1 MMKNGLTTVQKR
13 LILILGGLLILLG
26 TVIFVFQRNM
36 KQANR
41 LKTDSGQKMNEV
53 NYLSDLQI
61 RVNEMNA
68 SQAKTQK
75 EIQKKSQTYPCKM
88 TQQKAISNIYKMSV
102 ASGVRLR
109 AIRPQ
114 ADKTF
119 FKDGKFIV
127 TTGTGDDA
135 EQSTESEE
143 TTLSDVEKNP
153 EKKVSVM
160 KMVGNA
166 KTFPMMKQFFTIDG
180 LDDRSVVVKEGDTLS
195 LGSHTLQFVMAP
207 MVHWPE
213 VMVTYEQSEKLL
225 FSADGFGKF
234 GALDVEEDWACEAR
248 RYYFNIVGKYG
259 AQVQALLKK
268 AAALDIKMILP
279 LHGPILKED
288 LGYYLGLYNT
298 WSSYQ
303 PESKGVFVAYAS
315 IHGNTAKAA
324 EKLGKMLK
332 EKGAE
337 KVVISDLSRSDMA
350 ENIEDAF
357 RYDRIVL
364 MASSYDGGVF
374 PVMED
379 FLMHLKSKNYQNR
392 KIGLVENG
400 SWAPTAARV
409 MKGYV
414 ENFKNV
420 TIAEPVVTIRSTLN
434 EASEKAL
441 GELAEV
447 MAKGE

>member
-127 TTGTGDDA
+127 TTGMKRLKRLKVVTPLTGDDA

-160 KMVGNA
+160 KMVGKASPYEIELTGTKKQILKAIDWVA
-166 KTFPMMKQFFTIDG
+166 KNEEPM
-180 LDDRSVVVKEGDTLS
+180 SVVSINLTFDNSTGKLS
-195 LGSHTLQFVMAP
+195 GTIL
-207 MVHWPE
+207 VHF
-213 VMVTYEQSEKLL
+213 
-225 FSADGFGKF
+225 FSLNGNGK
-234 GALDVEEDWACEAR
+234 A
-248 RYYFNIVGKYG
+248 
-259 AQVQALLKK
+259 
-268 AAALDIKMILP
+268 
-279 LHGPILKED
+279 
-288 LGYYLGLYNT
+288 
-298 WSSYQ
+298 
-303 PESKGVFVAYAS
+303 
-315 IHGNTAKAA
+315 
-324 EKLGKMLK
+324 
-332 EKGAE
+332 
-337 KVVISDLSRSDMA
+337 
-350 ENIEDAF
+350 
-357 RYDRIVL
+357 
-364 MASSYDGGVF
+364 
-374 PVMED
+374 
-379 FLMHLKSKNYQNR
+379 
-392 KIGLVENG
+392 
-400 SWAPTAARV
+400 
-409 MKGYV
+409 YV
-414 ENFKNV
+414 EPDISGIILGNEDVFGTFK
-420 TIAEPVVTIRSTLN
+420 
-434 EASEKAL
+434 K
-441 GELAEV
+441 
-447 MAKGE
+447 

>member
-41 LKTDSGQKMNEV
+41 LKTDSSQKMNEV

-75 EIQKKSQTYPCKM
+75 EIQRKSQTYPCKM

-160 KMVGNA
+160 KMVGKASPYEIELTGTKKQILKAIDWVA
-166 KTFPMMKQFFTIDG
+166 KNEEPMSVVSINLTFDNSTGKFFRNIYIGKLHRLQFFAAFIYMIKNLWFADSEFIAFTAHV
-180 LDDRSVVVKEGDTLS
+180 LNKDRKMQFSTTGYLETVRRIGIFHAQADISVQLT
-195 LGSHTLQFVMAP
+195 HQT
-207 MVHWPE
+207 
-213 VMVTYEQSEKLL
+213 
-225 FSADGFGKF
+225 FS
-234 GALDVEEDWACEAR
+234 
-248 RYYFNIVGKYG
+248 
-259 AQVQALLKK
+259 
-268 AAALDIKMILP
+268 
-279 LHGPILKED
+279 
-288 LGYYLGLYNT
+288 
-298 WSSYQ
+298 
-303 PESKGVFVAYAS
+303 
-315 IHGNTAKAA
+315 
-324 EKLGKMLK
+324 
-332 EKGAE
+332 
-337 KVVISDLSRSDMA
+337 
-350 ENIEDAF
+350 
-357 RYDRIVL
+357 
-364 MASSYDGGVF
+364 
-374 PVMED
+374 
-379 FLMHLKSKNYQNR
+379 
-392 KIGLVENG
+392 
-400 SWAPTAARV
+400 
-409 MKGYV
+409 
-414 ENFKNV
+414 
-420 TIAEPVVTIRSTLN
+420 
-434 EASEKAL
+434 
-441 GELAEV
+441 
-447 MAKGE
+447 

>member
-135 EQSTESEE
+135 EQSTDSEE

-160 KMVGNA
+160 KMVTGTKKQILKAIDWVA
-166 KTFPMMKQFFTIDG
+166 KNEEPM
-180 LDDRSVVVKEGDTLS
+180 SVVSINLTFDNSTGKLS
-195 LGSHTLQFVMAP
+195 GTIL
-207 MVHWPE
+207 VHF
-213 VMVTYEQSEKLL
+213 
-225 FSADGFGKF
+225 FSLNGNGK
-234 GALDVEEDWACEAR
+234 A
-248 RYYFNIVGKYG
+248 
-259 AQVQALLKK
+259 
-268 AAALDIKMILP
+268 
-279 LHGPILKED
+279 
-288 LGYYLGLYNT
+288 
-298 WSSYQ
+298 
-303 PESKGVFVAYAS
+303 
-315 IHGNTAKAA
+315 
-324 EKLGKMLK
+324 
-332 EKGAE
+332 
-337 KVVISDLSRSDMA
+337 
-350 ENIEDAF
+350 
-357 RYDRIVL
+357 
-364 MASSYDGGVF
+364 
-374 PVMED
+374 
-379 FLMHLKSKNYQNR
+379 
-392 KIGLVENG
+392 
-400 SWAPTAARV
+400 
-409 MKGYV
+409 YV
-414 ENFKNV
+414 EPDISGIILGNEDVFGTFK
-420 TIAEPVVTIRSTLN
+420 
-434 EASEKAL
+434 K
-441 GELAEV
+441 
-447 MAKGE
+447 

>member
-119 FKDGKFIV
+119 F
-127 TTGTGDDA
+127 DDA
-135 EQSTESEE
+135 EQSTEYEE

-160 KMVGNA
+160 KMVGKASPYEIELTGTKKQILKAIDWVA
-166 KTFPMMKQFFTIDG
+166 KNEEPM
-180 LDDRSVVVKEGDTLS
+180 SVVSINLTFDNSTGKLS
-195 LGSHTLQFVMAP
+195 GTIL
-207 MVHWPE
+207 VHF
-213 VMVTYEQSEKLL
+213 
-225 FSADGFGKF
+225 FSLNGNGK
-234 GALDVEEDWACEAR
+234 A
-248 RYYFNIVGKYG
+248 
-259 AQVQALLKK
+259 
-268 AAALDIKMILP
+268 
-279 LHGPILKED
+279 
-288 LGYYLGLYNT
+288 
-298 WSSYQ
+298 
-303 PESKGVFVAYAS
+303 
-315 IHGNTAKAA
+315 
-324 EKLGKMLK
+324 
-332 EKGAE
+332 
-337 KVVISDLSRSDMA
+337 
-350 ENIEDAF
+350 
-357 RYDRIVL
+357 
-364 MASSYDGGVF
+364 
-374 PVMED
+374 
-379 FLMHLKSKNYQNR
+379 
-392 KIGLVENG
+392 
-400 SWAPTAARV
+400 
-409 MKGYV
+409 YV
-414 ENFKNV
+414 EPDISGIILGNEDVFGTFK
-420 TIAEPVVTIRSTLN
+420 
-434 EASEKAL
+434 K
-441 GELAEV
+441 
-447 MAKGE
+447 

>member
-153 EKKVSVM
+153 EKKWTDSYIYKDGLVSVM
-160 KMVGNA
+160 KMVGKASPYEIELTGTKKQILKAIDWVA
-166 KTFPMMKQFFTIDG
+166 KNVEPM
-180 LDDRSVVVKEGDTLS
+180 SVVSINLTFDNSTGKLS
-195 LGSHTLQFVMAP
+195 GTIL
-207 MVHWPE
+207 VHF
-213 VMVTYEQSEKLL
+213 
-225 FSADGFGKF
+225 FSLNGNGK
-234 GALDVEEDWACEAR
+234 A
-248 RYYFNIVGKYG
+248 
-259 AQVQALLKK
+259 
-268 AAALDIKMILP
+268 
-279 LHGPILKED
+279 
-288 LGYYLGLYNT
+288 
-298 WSSYQ
+298 
-303 PESKGVFVAYAS
+303 
-315 IHGNTAKAA
+315 
-324 EKLGKMLK
+324 
-332 EKGAE
+332 
-337 KVVISDLSRSDMA
+337 
-350 ENIEDAF
+350 
-357 RYDRIVL
+357 
-364 MASSYDGGVF
+364 
-374 PVMED
+374 
-379 FLMHLKSKNYQNR
+379 
-392 KIGLVENG
+392 
-400 SWAPTAARV
+400 
-409 MKGYV
+409 YV
-414 ENFKNV
+414 EPDISGIILGNEDVFGTFK
-420 TIAEPVVTIRSTLN
+420 
-434 EASEKAL
+434 K
-441 GELAEV
+441 
-447 MAKGE
+447 

>member
-160 KMVGNA
+160 KMVGKASPYEIELTGTKKQILKAIDWVA
-166 KTFPMMKQFFTIDG
+166 KNVEPM
-180 LDDRSVVVKEGDTLS
+180 SVVSINLTFDNSTGKLS
-195 LGSHTLQFVMAP
+195 GTIL
-207 MVHWPE
+207 VHFF
-213 VMVTYEQSEKLL
+213 SLNGNGKAIKLNPR
-225 FSADGFGKF
+225 A
-234 GALDVEEDWACEAR
+234 
-248 RYYFNIVGKYG
+248 
-259 AQVQALLKK
+259 
-268 AAALDIKMILP
+268 M
-279 LHGPILKED
+279 
-288 LGYYLGLYNT
+288 T
-298 WSSYQ
+298 
-303 PESKGVFVAYAS
+303 VA
-315 IHGNTAKAA
+315 
-324 EKLGKMLK
+324 
-332 EKGAE
+332 
-337 KVVISDLSRSDMA
+337 VVLSQ
-350 ENIEDAF
+350 I
-357 RYDRIVL
+357 
-364 MASSYDGGVF
+364 
-374 PVMED
+374 
-379 FLMHLKSKNYQNR
+379 
-392 KIGLVENG
+392 
-400 SWAPTAARV
+400 
-409 MKGYV
+409 
-414 ENFKNV
+414 
-420 TIAEPVVTIRSTLN
+420 TIYHP
-434 EASEKAL
+434 
-441 GELAEV
+441 
-447 MAKGE
+447 

>member
-160 KMVGNA
+160 KMVGKA
-166 KTFPMMKQFFTIDG
+166 SPYEIELTGTKKQ
-180 LDDRSVVVKEGDTLS
+180 
-195 LGSHTLQFVMAP
+195 
-207 MVHWPE
+207 
-213 VMVTYEQSEKLL
+213 
-225 FSADGFGKF
+225 
-234 GALDVEEDWACEAR
+234 
-248 RYYFNIVGKYG
+248 
-259 AQVQALLKK
+259 
-268 AAALDIKMILP
+268 
-279 LHGPILKED
+279 ILKAID
-288 LGYYLGLYNT
+288 WVAKNT
-298 WSSYQ
+298 FDNSTGKLSGTILVHFF
-303 PESKGVFVAYAS
+303 SLN
-315 IHGNTAKAA
+315 GNGKA
-324 EKLGKMLK
+324 
-332 EKGAE
+332 
-337 KVVISDLSRSDMA
+337 
-350 ENIEDAF
+350 
-357 RYDRIVL
+357 
-364 MASSYDGGVF
+364 
-374 PVMED
+374 
-379 FLMHLKSKNYQNR
+379 
-392 KIGLVENG
+392 
-400 SWAPTAARV
+400 
-409 MKGYV
+409 YV
-414 ENFKNV
+414 EPDISGIILGNEDVFGTFK
-420 TIAEPVVTIRSTLN
+420 
-434 EASEKAL
+434 K
-441 GELAEV
+441 
-447 MAKGE
+447 